1 MQLLPFIQK
10 HRGGI
15 VLLVLLFP
23 LCFSGIR
30 NNHDWGDDFA
40 QYIHQAKKISEAKSA
55 LETGYL
61 FNPKY
66 SMLGPKAYPAG
77 FPLLLAP
84 VYAIFGN
91 NITVFNIY
99 ISLWLIVAGFIWYLV
114 LRRYHSELV
123 AVLLSLIWCWH
134 PWTMYFKTEVVADI
148 PFTALLGA
156 LVLMHQRGFMQFDK
170 ANRKLSLLKAISMGL
185 VAGFLLAIKMQGLA
199 IIAAV
204 FAFTVVSN
212 ILNLKEPF
220 EPKNKLYTNP
230 VTVLIVGFL
239 SCFTIINYLVSGIR
253 LSDLL
258 SYSNN
263 FSGEPIWVSV
273 RENLNYYTFLVQDFF
288 QRSKP
293 TWKVF
298 PLLTQAL
305 VLAICFIG
313 LIKQIVHKRPL
324 LLWVFAAYMGL
335 LLVYPYR
342 GSGFRFLL
350 PVAPIIL
357 HFGVVGFKSINW
369 GFSLPKK
376 AWAIGL
382 TLILLLQFLPE
393 QVSAIKTAKNN
404 FAGPQ
409 EKESDEAFAFIKQN
423 TPIEAVILFKK
434 PRALALYTYRKS
446 FAINPADSSF
456 RDDIESYTTDY
467 ILIHSELSSDTER
480 QYAENHP
487 EKWRKIWH
495 NTKFTLYAKNTG
507 K

>member
-1 MQLLPFIQK
+1 MQLKSFIQK
-10 HRGGI
+10 HKGGI

-23 LCFSGIR
+23 LCFAGIR

-40 QYIHQAKKISEAKSA
+40 QYINQAKSITEGKSA
-55 LETGYL
+55 LATGYI

-77 FPLLLAP
+77 FPLFLSP
-84 VYAIFGN
+84 VYALFGN

-123 AVLLSLIWCWH
+123 AILLSLIWCWH
-134 PWTMYFKTEVVADI
+134 PWVLEFKTEVVADI

-156 LVLMHQRGFMQFDK
+156 LVLMHQQGFMQYDK
-170 ANRKLSLLKAISMGL
+170 ENRKVSLLKAVAMGL

-212 ILNLKEPF
+212 IINLKAPY

-230 VTVLIVGFL
+230 VTVLIVGFIT
-239 SCFTIINYLVSGIR
+239 CFTVINYLIGGIR

-258 SYSNN
+258 SYGNN
-263 FSGEPIWVSV
+263 FSGEPILVSI
-273 RENLNYYTFLVQDFF
+273 RENLNYYTYLVQDFF

-305 VLAICFIG
+305 VLAVCVIG
-313 LIKQIVHKRPL
+313 LIKQVIRKRPL
-324 LLWVFAAYMGL
+324 LLWVFAAYIGL
-335 LLVYPYR
+335 LLIYPYR

-357 HFGVVGFKSINW
+357 HFTVEGFKSINW
-369 GFSLPKK
+369 GFNLPKK
-376 AWAIGL
+376 VWAIGL
-382 TLILLLQFLPE
+382 ALILLLQFLPE
-393 QVSAIKTAKNN
+393 QVSAIKTSKNN

-409 EKESDEAFAFIKQN
+409 EKESVEAFDFITRN
-423 TPIEAVILFKK
+423 TPKDAVILFKK
-434 PRALALYTYRKS
+434 PRVLALYTQRKS
-446 FAINPADSSF
+446 FAINPADSAF
-456 RDDIESYTTDY
+456 KDDIKNYKTDY
-467 ILIHSELSSDTER
+467 ILLHTELSSDTER
-480 QYAENHP
+480 QYTENHP
-487 EKWRKIWH
+487 EKWREIWH
-495 NTKFTLYAKNTG
+495 NSKFTLYG
-507 K
+507 KSTR

>member
-1 MQLLPFIQK
+1 MQLPPFIQK
-10 HRGGI
+10 HKGGI
-15 VLLVLLFP
+15 VLLILLFP

-40 QYIHQAKKISEAKSA
+40 QYIHQAKKITEGKSA
-55 LETGYL
+55 LSTGYI

-77 FPLLLAP
+77 FPLLLVP

-91 NITVFNIY
+91 DITVFNIY

-114 LRRYHSELV
+114 LRRHHSELV

-134 PWTMYFKTEVVADI
+134 PWTLYFKTEIVADI

-156 LVLMHQRGFMQFDK
+156 LVLMYQRGFMQYDK
-170 ANRKLSLLKAISMGL
+170 ENRKASLVQAISMGV

-204 FAFTVVSN
+204 FAFTVLNN

-239 SCFTIINYLVSGIR
+239 TCFTLINYLISGIR

-263 FSGEPIWVSV
+263 FSGEPILVSI
-273 RENLNYYTFLVQDFF
+273 RENLNYYTYLVQDFF

-293 TWKVF
+293 NWQVF

-313 LIKQIVHKRPL
+313 LIKQVVHKRPL
-324 LLWVFAAYMGL
+324 LLWVFVAYIGL

-357 HFGVVGFKSINW
+357 HFAVEGFKSINW
-369 GFSLPKK
+369 GFNLPKK
-376 AWAIGL
+376 AWATGL

-409 EKESDEAFAFIKQN
+409 EKESVEAFAFINQN
-423 TPIEAVILFKK
+423 IPKDAVILFKK
-434 PRALALYTYRKS
+434 PRALALYTQRKS
-446 FAINPADSSF
+446 FAINPADRSF
-456 RDDIESYTTDY
+456 KEDIESYKTDF
-467 ILIHSELSSDTER
+467 ILLHKELSFDTER
-480 QYAENHP
+480 QYTENHP
-487 EKWRKIWH
+487 EMWNEIWR
-495 NTKFTLYAKNTG
+495 NTKFTLYSKSTR
-507 K
+507 